1 MKEMKFKAGDRVLIC
16 SKDYMEFLKRV
27 DSNYDVVED
36 MYQYCDMVGII
47 SEVYKRYEDDDD
59 DEDNDKIF
67 YLLESVDEHNLV
79 IGDMGGWYY
88 EQDMLSLVDST
99 VKYGTEVSFTDGV
112 ELALEISNILLDA
125 KNKADSLREKGFSVE
140 FVLDDE
146 SAFIRI
152 DKNGEFFTINRK

>member
-16 SKDYMEFLKRV
+16 DESYMAYLRNK

-36 MYQYCDMVGII
+36 MYNYCGMVGIVT
-47 SEVYKRYEDDDD
+47 EEYKRYDDDD
-59 DEDNDKIF
+59 DVDKVF

-88 EQDMLSLVDST
+88 EQDMLSLVDHTMKHGKKS
-99 VKYGTEVSFTDGV
+99 EVSFTDGV

-125 KNKADSLREKGFSVE
+125 KNKVDSLKEKGFSVE
-140 FVLDDE
+140 FILDDG

-152 DKNGEFFTINRK
+152 DKNGEFFSINRK